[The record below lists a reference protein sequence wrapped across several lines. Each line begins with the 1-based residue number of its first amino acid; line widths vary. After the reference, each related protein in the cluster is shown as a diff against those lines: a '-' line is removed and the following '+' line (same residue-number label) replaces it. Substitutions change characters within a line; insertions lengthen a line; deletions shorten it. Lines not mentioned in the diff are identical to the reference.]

1 MSGLYEVAT
10 WLVYALA
17 ALMMLAAIA
26 AAVVAGLALRFVAGF
41 LRGLGDDRAVGDTQH
56 DEDGPRS
63 PA

>member
-26 AAVVAGLALRFVAGF
+26 AAVVAGLALRFVAEF
-41 LRGLGDDRAVGDTQH
+41 LHGLGDNREEGDTQH
-56 DEDGPRS
+56 AEDGPRT